1 MNFRQDINGL
11 RALAVLAVVIFHFNP
26 QWLSGGFSGVDVF
39 FVISGFLM
47 TSIIFNGI
55 EKNTFNLFK
64 FYNARANRI
73 IPVLTAVSLV
83 LLIFGWFYLAPNDY
97 SNLGRQIEKASYF
110 TSNLLFARE
119 SGYFDTS
126 AHTKW
131 LLHTWSLSIEWQ
143 FYIFFPIIIIA
154 LKNYLS
160 IKKLKFIVLILF
172 ICSFIYGVYTTSS
185 DSKTAYF
192 SLFCRAWEMFL
203 GGLAFLYPW
212 KLKSK
217 ISQLFVQLIGLTLIL
232 ISYFLITEDTPW
244 PGYMALIPVIGAY
257 LIVVSQYQ
265 HNFILNNVV
274 MQNIGKWSYS
284 IYVWHW
290 PLVVLG
296 TYFTLVNWWIYGLP
310 LALLLGCLSYY
321 FIEKI
326 NFKRYSSWKE
336 IYKVKPFY
344 FFIIIFLMGYA
355 VKEAEGMKFHYSK
368 DVLNIIEP
376 PSSNLNLI
384 CNPLAGHQKLNEC
397 TIGNKSNIKAIL
409 VGDSHSASI
418 LPSVTDAIDL
428 QKEGVVMLSTA
439 GCPYI
444 LNASFNSAYSYCP
457 EINRIRFEYLSKIKD
472 TPIFIVN
479 RYLQRLEGENDP
491 SKENRQIIFFKNR
504 LESKDAKYKAF
515 SENLN
520 KTICEISK
528 QSNVFIVMTIPEQ
541 GKNIPQFMARNI
553 ILKKE
558 NEDLSISYK
567 EYLHRSARINSVL
580 KMVAYSCGA
589 KVLSPA
595 DILCKSGKCVSQH
608 NGQPIYTDGDHLN
621 AHGNKLLAPMF
632 REAFSQ

>member
-26 QWLSGGFSGVDVF
+26 QWLPGGFSGVDVF

-73 IPVLTAVSLV
+73 IPVLAVVSLV

-97 SNLGRQIEKASYF
+97 SNLGRQIEKTSYF

-119 SGYFDTS
+119 SGYFDTA

-154 LKNYLS
+154 FKNYFS
-160 IKKLKFIVLILF
+160 IKKLKFIILILF
-172 ICSFIYGVYTTSS
+172 ISSFVYGVYTTSR
-185 DSKTAYF
+185 DSNTAYL

-212 KLKSK
+212 TFKNK

-244 PGYMALIPVIGAY
+244 PGSMALIPVIGAY

-265 HNFILNNVV
+265 QNFILNNVV

-296 TYFTLVNWWIYGLP
+296 TYFSLVNWWIYGIP

-321 FIEKI
+321 SIEKI

-336 IYKVKPFY
+336 IYRVKPFY

-355 VKEAEGMKFHYSK
+355 VKETDGMKFHYSK

-384 CNPLAGHQKLNEC
+384 CNPLAGHKKLNEC

-418 LPSVTDAIDL
+418 LQSVTDAIDL
-428 QKEGVVMLSTA
+428 QKEGVVVLSTA

-504 LESKDAKYKAF
+504 FENKDEKYKAF

-520 KTICEISK
+520 KTLCEVSK
-528 QSNVFIVMTIPEQ
+528 KANVFIVTAIPEQ

-558 NEDLSISYK
+558 NEDLSISYN
-567 EYLHRSARINSVL
+567 EYLQRSARINSVL
-580 KMVAYSCGA
+580 KKVAYTCGA

-632 REAFSQ
+632 RVAFSQ